1 MKTPLTLVF
10 WFCSTILLA
19 APQLSERASVSVIT
33 CSPGSELY
41 SVFGHSAIRV
51 VDPEGVDF
59 VYNYGTFSFS
69 DDFYLLFAQGKL
81 NYRLSRT
88 DFNGFIYEYEMTQRG
103 VYEQVLDLNP
113 VQVQRIFD
121 FLETNY
127 LPENQYYLYDFF
139 YDNCATRV
147 RDVLNQ
153 TLGDELSYQSN
164 FATDSASF
172 RNMIDLYLV
181 ALPWADFGIDLVLG
195 APCDAKLQAQDN
207 MFLPDYV
214 FSELARAQLGGR
226 PLVRTTRTVH
236 EAGFVLTPAPYSM
249 PNLIALAIAILAFFN
264 LFRVYQG
271 KKPWIAF
278 ERIVLMVFGLL
289 GIILLIMWFATDHS
303 TTKHNL
309 NLLWAIPLHAFAAF
323 FIRSQKAVMKT
334 YFKVFAVSG
343 LLASLTAWLWP
354 QLVHPAAYM
363 LCIAATFILL
373 RIAFVPSGKRA

>member
-1 MKTPLTLVF
+1 MKTRLTLLF
-10 WFCSTILLA
+10 LLISSALFA
-19 APQLSERASVSVIT
+19 APKLSDRASISVIT
-33 CSPGSELY
+33 CSPGNELY

-51 VDPEGVDF
+51 SDPEGADF

-103 VYEQVLDLNP
+103 VYEQVLDLSP
-113 VQVQRIFD
+113 ERVQAVFD
-121 FLETNY
+121 FLEINY

-153 TLGDELSYQSN
+153 TLGDDLTYHSN
-164 FATDSASF
+164 FASDSASF
-172 RNMIDLYLV
+172 RNMIDLHLA

-195 APCDAKLQAQDN
+195 APCDKKLQDQDN

-214 FSELARAQLGGR
+214 FAELERAKINGR
-226 PLVRTTRTVH
+226 PLVRSSRTVH
-236 EAGFVLTPAPYSM
+236 DAGFILTPAPYSV
-249 PNLIALAIAILAFFN
+249 PNLLTLLIAVLAFFN

-278 ERIVLMVFGLL
+278 ERFFLFLFGLL
-289 GIILLIMWFATDHS
+289 GVILLIMWFATDHS
-303 TTKHNL
+303 TTKNNM
-309 NLLWAIPLHAFAAF
+309 NLLWAVPFHFVAAF
-323 FIRSQKAVMKT
+323 FVRSKRAAVKA
-334 YFKVFAVSG
+334 YFKAFA
-343 LLASLTAWLWP
+343 LLGVASTLTALFWP
-354 QLVHPAAYM
+354 QLIHPAAYM
-363 LCIAATFILL
+363 MCMATTFILL